1 MNGQTLYTYILYRVR
16 VPLMLMSSGD
26 FHSRSSQRIRVGR
39 QGDRHLAI
47 VGNVFSAAIWKSS
60 IRLTFGLLGHQY
72 YISDAKD
79 KI

>member
-1 MNGQTLYTYILYRVR
+1 MNGQTLYTYILYRV
-16 VPLMLMSSGD
+16 PLMLMSSGD
-26 FHSRSSQRIRVGR
+26 FHSQSSQRIRVGR